1 MHPVLFTISLG
12 DGSVIPVTAYRFFG
26 MVTLLY
32 LVVAAVYHFRHCR
45 LGLFKTTAI
54 LVVLITSFFIG
65 ARLLYGLLYF
75 EEIIANPALLSK
87 VSFRN
92 FTLFGGLAAAL
103 FSWWLIAK
111 ILVLPFLELTDRL
124 APHVGIGAAITRIG
138 CFLNGCCY
146 GKVTDLPWAVV
157 FPIGSP
163 VHINQVYFSES
174 PFLLIPQPVHPTQL
188 YEMAAGLLAALV
200 SWLVYR
206 RRPGDGVAAAVFG
219 LVFTMGRFITY
230 FFRDFS
236 QASHLSNLIRGP
248 LVYGLALLIFTCWLY
263 KMIRLTKNRE
273 AV

>member
-1 MHPVLFTISLG
+1 MHPVLFTIDLSG
-12 DGSVIPVTAYRFFG
+12 GSVISITAYRFFG
-26 MVTLLY
+26 MVALLY
-32 LVVAAVYHFRHCR
+32 LAVAAVYHFRRSR
-45 LGLFKTTAI
+45 LGFFKTTAVL
-54 LVVLITSFFIG
+54 LVVIISFFIG

-75 EEIIANPALLSK
+75 EEMIANPDLLGEI
-87 VSFRN
+87 SFRN

-103 FSWWLIAK
+103 LAWWLLAK
-111 ILVLPFLELTDRL
+111 ILGLPFLKLTDTL
-124 APHVGIGAAITRIG
+124 APHVGVGTAIARIG

-163 VHINQVYFSES
+163 VHINQVYFTES
-174 PFLLIPQPVHPTQL
+174 PFLLVPQPVHPTQL

-206 RRPGDGVAAAVFG
+206 RRTGDGAAAAVFG
-219 LVFTMGRFITY
+219 LVFTAGRFVTY

-236 QASHLSNLIRGP
+236 QASPLSNLIRGP
-248 LVYGLALLIFTCWLY
+248 LVYGLAFLIFACWLY
-263 KMIRLTKNRE
+263 KIIGSTKNRE